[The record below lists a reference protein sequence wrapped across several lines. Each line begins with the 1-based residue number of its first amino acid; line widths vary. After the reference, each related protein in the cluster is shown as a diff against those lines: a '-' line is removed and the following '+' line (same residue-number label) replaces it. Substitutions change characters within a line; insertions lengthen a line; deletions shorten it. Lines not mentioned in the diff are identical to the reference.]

1 MGRAIVPSG
10 ASTGRYEANELRDKN
25 EEYLKYI
32 FKNFNEVFDV
42 EDNKDA
48 ESYFYYLLFINS
60 SKNSSKK
67 RDLLIKWVILKK
79 LIQN

>member
-1 MGRAIVPSG
+1 MPYISQVDINL
-10 ASTGRYEANELRDKN
+10 EDINFQIWVNKN

-42 EDNKDA
+42 EDNKDS

-60 SKNSSKK
+60 SKNLSKK
-67 RDLLIKWVILKK
+67 RDLLIK
-79 LIQN
+79 

>member
-1 MGRAIVPSG
+1 MPYISQVDINL
-10 ASTGRYEANELRDKN
+10 EDINFQIWVNKN

-42 EDNKDA
+42 EDSKNA
-48 ESYFYYLLFINS
+48 ERYFYYLLFINS

-67 RDLLIKWVILKK
+67 RDLLIK
-79 LIQN
+79 

>member
-1 MGRAIVPSG
+1 MPYISQVDINL
-10 ASTGRYEANELRDKN
+10 EDINFQIWVNKH

-42 EDNKDA
+42 EDNKDS

-60 SKNSSKK
+60 SKNTSKK
-67 RDLLIKWVILKK
+67 RGLLIK
-79 LIQN
+79 

>member
-1 MGRAIVPSG
+1 MPYISQVDINL
-10 ASTGRYEANELRDKN
+10 EDINFQIWVNKN

-42 EDNKDA
+42 EDSKNA

-67 RDLLIKWVILKK
+67 RDLLIK
-79 LIQN
+79 